1 MPNSATS
8 CARKKPFPARS
19 DRPATL
25 AKECCPKLSGDAADC
40 LGPGSGTLR
49 PSPGSCAC
57 IKLQAIVHNC
67 LRFATRQPV
76 ESSMVSGERSPRC
89 HPGLPGFKRWG
100 RPARVAAAPDRPAG
114 RAKRTVRSV
123 LPAWGWSVSRPRP
136 RCRSGGLH
144 RGERSALRCRA
155 PPCSRGVRVKKGAV
169 PPVGVCAARG
179 PAGRCADRRSA
190 FQAVP
195 ALFRN
200 RRYAVS
206 RPSGP
211 RCRSEDRR
219 SLPNSVAEA
228 GLATPGGAP
237 APTSNPLKRERLRPF
252 PGGPYTRCPHS
263 GGTEILVHREVTDA

>member
-1 MPNSATS
+1 MQPTASV
-8 CARKKPFPARS
+8 PDQARS
-19 DRPATL
+19 DHRPVPVPASSCRQLFRTACVLRHVSLWRVRWSPVSVVLGATL
-25 AKECCPKLSGDAADC
+25 VFPVLSAGAAQPELQQHLTDRRAGETYSALRTSR
-40 LGPGSGTLR
+40 LGLE
-49 PSPGSCAC
+49 
-57 IKLQAIVHNC
+57 
-67 LRFATRQPV
+67 RFA
-76 ESSMVSGERSPRC
+76 
-89 HPGLPGFKRWG
+89 
-100 RPARVAAAPDRPAG
+100 AAAAMPVWRP
-114 RAKRTVRSV
+114 
-123 LPAWGWSVSRPRP
+123 PP
-136 RCRSGGLH
+136 
-144 RGERSALRCRA
+144 GERSALRCRA

-263 GGTEILVHREVTDA
+263 GRTEFLVHREVTDA